1 MSVVRREVC
10 SWSYTRLQSASR
22 LLCADREIGDNSA
35 MSSLAKTAM
44 VQKPV
49 LQHFCI
55 QDGLIYVQTSP
66 QRYVVKDVKTGRY
79 FRLSNTIV
87 RIMQCLDGTKS
98 LATIG
103 YELNIEARR
112 VRYVVQQLAELRLL
126 HPESPA
132 LERPERKKTGL
143 YHWMSRIQYSLL
155 LRKDIIIGD
164 KWMDRIAHL
173 LRLKYIFTPWFGMLL
188 LVIYGAAI
196 SIYLYYG
203 YAIQHTLTSIV
214 QWNSRLFGYLALG
227 WLFYCIIGFLHE
239 LGHGFACKHFGGK
252 VRAIGVALYFFRPAW
267 YCDVTDAWLFT
278 KRHERLITHAAGITI
293 DFLLTSLALFL
304 LPFSLQIQWLMVIIT
319 LTFLVGGIRTLANF
333 NPLIKLDGYYI
344 LADLLGIENMRQKS
358 FYLLFS
364 SLRGACYRLGLVRR
378 PPGQRRF
385 SQSRWEKLF
394 LSIYGLVSLG
404 YTTLLLSYLARY
416 YTDLLS
422 PYIGIWSW
430 LIFCLTIILFV
441 VFPLCLWWYA
451 SGSRF
456 NQYRSY

>member
-1 MSVVRREVC
+1 M
-10 SWSYTRLQSASR
+10 
-22 LLCADREIGDNSA
+22 D
-35 MSSLAKTAM
+35 SLAKTTV
-44 VQKPV
+44 VQKSV

-55 QDGLIYVQTSP
+55 KDGLIYVQTSP

-103 YELNIEARR
+103 HELNIELEK

-126 HPESPA
+126 QDESPT
-132 LERPERKKTGL
+132 LERPEQKQIGP
-143 YHWMSRIQYSLL
+143 YHWMTRIQRALL
-155 LRKDIIIGD
+155 LRKDIITGD
-164 KWMDRIAHL
+164 EWMERIARL
-173 LRLKYIFTPWFGMLL
+173 LRLKYVFTPWFGLFLL
-188 LVIYGAAI
+188 IIYGVAI

-203 YAIQHTLTSIV
+203 YAIQHTLTLLV
-214 QWNSRLFGYLALG
+214 RWNSNFFGYFALG
-227 WLFYCIIGFLHE
+227 WLFYCIIGILHE

-278 KRHERLITHAAGITI
+278 KRHERLITHAAGITM
-293 DFLLTSLALFL
+293 DFLLTSLVLFL
-304 LPFSLQIQWLMVIIT
+304 LPFSLGIPWLMVIIT

-364 SLRGACYRLGLVRR
+364 SIRGACYSLGLVRR

-385 SQSRWEKLF
+385 SQSRWERLF
-394 LSIYGLVSLG
+394 LSTYGLVSLG

-416 YTDLLS
+416 YAGLLS
-422 PYIGIWSW
+422 SYIGIWSW
-430 LIFCLTIILFV
+430 LIFCFAIILFV
-441 VFPLCLWWYA
+441 LSPLCLWWYA
-451 SGSRF
+451 SGSRY
-456 NQYRSY
+456 NTYHGY